1 MKLKNKVKQIL
12 RICFLL
18 MVIMGSSIIFSNE
31 VYAGTQEGKLV
42 SLANSQGGKRAAD
55 YGFDAD
61 WCAWFVEWCGYH
73 SGLTDEGL
81 FPGNK
86 SIGKVTDL
94 CNWYV
99 DNDKGTIY
107 YALPGAVHTNKNSQ
121 KISKSSFVPQKGD
134 LICFTWNGAASERYD
149 HVGIVTNY
157 LNGIVYYT
165 HGNSGGTGN
174 YKSNWVRVNTSI
186 AATNSAIAAYVRPNY
201 SNDKSDPQFRKVWI
215 DPHDHTVLMLK
226 ANITDDTG
234 MGEVRAYYKR
244 KDKGD
249 WHSEQMIPQ
258 GNNEYWLCISAV
270 DGYGLYDIHIYA
282 YDTSNNLA
290 TWVETTAF
298 DNTAP
303 NIKKVWVEQDT
314 PNFAMVKT
322 SITDDVGIG
331 AVELSYKLKSANSW
345 HTEQMITQGNGEYW
359 LCIANEDGSG
369 EYEIQ
374 IKAYDM
380 ANHLTTSN
388 TSVVL
393 KNDSPIIEKVWFD
406 PHDHTLLMLKAK
418 ITDDTGM
425 GEVRAYYKRTDK
437 ADWHSEPMVPQG
449 NGEYW
454 LCINADDGYGKYA
467 IHIYAYDKENNLSTY
482 IVSTAFDNTAPKFE
496 KIWYDK
502 KISSEAIVKAKVT
515 DDTGIESVNML
526 YKSRT
531 SKEWHLAQMKLNES
545 KEYYCG
551 TVVEDDGDG
560 EYNVKV
566 VARDM
571 ACNEESY
578 ELTLDLQHV
587 HKGGKASCSK
597 KAICDI
603 CGKEYGELEDHQY
616 NNVWTIDKEA
626 TYIKE
631 GEKSHHCIKC
641 DARKDITI
649 IPIKTHNHSG
659 GKATCSMLAVCDIC
673 GEQYGEYRHSYV
685 MDEAVEA
692 TCTQTGKTEGR
703 HCSVCG
709 YVDVKQEIIKK
720 KEHIWNEGIT
730 INEATIEKEGTK
742 EYICGICGEKKLET
756 IPFNNEKIDESLGE
770 DNKEP
775 NEDIEQSS
783 SKNSAENNNSSEI
796 SDEKT
801 DSCTN
806 YDSKTNNG
814 KNIKENGIEYSITDP
829 IRKTLAVSKLQYA
842 SRGKIVIPEKVRI
855 NNKTYRVTVIR
866 KSAFK
871 NNKILHDIIIP
882 SSVIIIES
890 SAFENCRNL
899 ERVQIGKNVNAIG
912 KNAFKNCKKLKTIVF
927 KNSKLTKKKV
937 GKNAL
942 KGVYKKT
949 VIRVPKGMKKKYM
962 FLKKKG
968 LNEKQQKIM

>member
-1 MKLKNKVKQIL
+1 M
-12 RICFLL
+12 
-18 MVIMGSSIIFSNE
+18 
-31 VYAGTQEGKLV
+31 
-42 SLANSQGGKRAAD
+42 
-55 YGFDAD
+55 
-61 WCAWFVEWCGYH
+61 
-73 SGLTDEGL
+73 
-81 FPGNK
+81 
-86 SIGKVTDL
+86 
-94 CNWYV
+94 
-99 DNDKGTIY
+99 
-107 YALPGAVHTNKNSQ
+107 
-121 KISKSSFVPQKGD
+121 
-134 LICFTWNGAASERYD
+134 
-149 HVGIVTNY
+149 
-157 LNGIVYYT
+157 
-165 HGNSGGTGN
+165 
-174 YKSNWVRVNTSI
+174 
-186 AATNSAIAAYVRPNY
+186 
-201 SNDKSDPQFRKVWI
+201 
-215 DPHDHTVLMLK
+215 
-226 ANITDDTG
+226 
-234 MGEVRAYYKR
+234 
-244 KDKGD
+244 
-249 WHSEQMIPQ
+249 
-258 GNNEYWLCISAV
+258 
-270 DGYGLYDIHIYA
+270 
-282 YDTSNNLA
+282 
-290 TWVETTAF
+290 
-298 DNTAP
+298 
-303 NIKKVWVEQDT
+303 
-314 PNFAMVKT
+314 
-322 SITDDVGIG
+322 
-331 AVELSYKLKSANSW
+331 
-345 HTEQMITQGNGEYW
+345 
-359 LCIANEDGSG
+359 
-369 EYEIQ
+369 
-374 IKAYDM
+374 
-380 ANHLTTSN
+380 
-388 TSVVL
+388 
-393 KNDSPIIEKVWFD
+393 
-406 PHDHTLLMLKAK
+406 
-418 ITDDTGM
+418 
-425 GEVRAYYKRTDK
+425 
-437 ADWHSEPMVPQG
+437 
-449 NGEYW
+449 
-454 LCINADDGYGKYA
+454 
-467 IHIYAYDKENNLSTY
+467 
-482 IVSTAFDNTAPKFE
+482 STAFDNTAPKFE

-842 SRGKIVIPEKVRI
+842 LRGKIVIPEKVRI

-927 KNSKLTKKKV
+927 KTSKLTKKKV